1 MGSRGGKVGHYP
13 DSEPQPLGI
22 LQYWSTGL
30 FYFCLFVFFFFFFL
44 SFFYKLTIRALEK
57 DQS

>member
-22 LQYWSTGL
+22 LQYWSTRL
-30 FYFCLFVFFFFFFL
+30 FYFFLFVCFFFFFF
-44 SFFYKLTIRALEK
+44 FFYKLTTHALEK

>member
-30 FYFCLFVFFFFFFL
+30 FYFFVCLFVFLFSF
-44 SFFYKLTIRALEK
+44 FFYKLTIRALEK